1 MSHKIGFYIRVST
14 EEQALRT
21 EGSLESQ
28 KHRLANFVDLR
39 NMQTAGWGTV
49 IKRYVDDGYSAKDT
63 NRPALQKLIADLRKG
78 TVNMVLVVDLSRLS
92 RSIRDFCGLLDLFK
106 ETSSKFLS
114 LKEQF
119 DTSTAAGEM
128 MLFNMINLAQ
138 FERRQIS
145 ERVTLNFHSRAL
157 RGLRNGGVAPLGFS
171 VNPENKSVLVV
182 DEDEA
187 GYVRQIFDVFLVEGS
202 LYRAA
207 VKLRELK
214 IPCRPSG
221 DEKSKRGQ
229 VWNVQNLA
237 ALLRNYHYAGLREVN
252 KTNKEMPQADLPPHE
267 KYQVVKAAW
276 PGIVSETTFFA
287 VQKVLDENQKLERV
301 RRDGSA
307 KRDFILTGLGFC
319 SECGRSLTGSTGHGG
334 GGVVQYYVHR
344 PIEGKPVTCSV
355 KRFRA
360 EIAESAIE
368 NHLLNVVLREGYLDG
383 LEKDLEQ
390 NFKTSH
396 KDRVAQRMAL
406 ERKVAQADQDLT
418 RLIKLQM
425 QTDDE
430 DLRDLYSGQLKEMKE
445 TRKSDKETIE
455 TMKETEASVVD
466 PAMFRGAVEFNLK
479 NLQRA
484 WDKATPSLQ
493 KKLLRAVIDRLVFR
507 PDGIDIHYHPV
518 QAEVLAVQS
527 NQQSKSTGAEPV
539 DLASFRKSKEKQKI
553 DFAAMSPG
561 RGHNEKFEKY
571 FIVGNGCGG
580 RI

>member
-28 KHRLANFVDLR
+28 KHRLTNFVDLR
-39 NMQTAGWGTV
+39 NMQTVGWGTV
-49 IKRYVDDGYSAKDT
+49 VKSYIDDGYSAKDT

-78 TVNMVLVVDLSRLS
+78 TINMVLVVDLSRLS

-145 ERVTLNFHSRAL
+145 ERVSLNFHSRAL

-182 DEDEA
+182 DEGES

-207 VKLRELK
+207 NKLRELK
-214 IPCRPSG
+214 IPCRPNG

-252 KTNKEMPQADLPPHE
+252 KMNKEKPQADLPPYG

-276 PGIVSETTFFA
+276 PGIVSEATFFA
-287 VQKVLDENQKLERV
+287 VQKILDENRKLERV

-307 KRDFILTGLGFC
+307 KRDFILTGLAFC
-319 SECGRSLTGSTGHGG
+319 IECGRPLTGSTGHGG
-334 GGVVQYYVHR
+334 GGAVQYYVHR
-344 PIEGKPVTCSV
+344 PIEGKSITCSV

-360 EIAESAIE
+360 DVAESAIG

-390 NFKTSH
+390 NFKISH
-396 KDRVAQRMAL
+396 KDRVAQRIAL

-445 TRKSDKETIE
+445 TRKSDRETIE
-455 TMKETEASVVD
+455 AMKETEASVID
-466 PAMFRGAVEFNLK
+466 PHAFRVAIEFNMK
-479 NLQRA
+479 NLMRA
-484 WDKATPSLQ
+484 WDKATPSLR
-493 KKLLRAVIDRLVFR
+493 KKLLRAVISRLAFR
-507 PDGIDIHYHPV
+507 PDGIDIHYHSA
-518 QAEVLAVQS
+518 QAEVLAIQS

-553 DFAAMSPG
+553 DRMIMSPG

-571 FIVGNGCGG
+571 FIVGIGCGG

>member
-1 MSHKIGFYIRVST
+1 MSYKIGFYIRVST

-28 KHRLANFVDLR
+28 KHRLVNFVDLR

-49 IKRYVDDGYSAKDT
+49 IKSYVDDGYSAKDT
-63 NRPALQKLIADLRKG
+63 NRPALQKLIADLRRG
-78 TVNMVLVVDLSRLS
+78 TINMVLVVDLSRLS

-157 RGLRNGGVAPLGFS
+157 RGLRNGGVAPLGFRI
-171 VNPENKSVLVV
+171 NPENKSVLVV

-207 VKLRELK
+207 AKLRELK
-214 IPCRPSG
+214 IPCRPIG

-229 VWNVQNLA
+229 LWNVQNLA
-237 ALLRNYHYAGLREVN
+237 ALLRNHHYAGLREVN
-252 KTNKEMPQADLPPHE
+252 KMNKAKNQADLSPHE

-276 PGIVSETTFFA
+276 PAIVSEATFFA
-287 VQKVLDENQKLERV
+287 VQKVLDENQRLERV
-301 RRDGSA
+301 RRNRSV
-307 KRDFILTGLGFC
+307 KRDFILTGLAFC
-319 SECGRSLTGSTGHGG
+319 SECGRPLTGSAGHGS
-334 GGVVQYYVHR
+334 GGVIQYYVHR
-344 PIEGKPVTCSV
+344 PLEGKPVTCSV

-360 EIAESAIE
+360 EVAESAIE
-368 NHLLNVVLREGYLDG
+368 NHLLSVVLREGYLDG

-390 NFKTSH
+390 SFKTSH
-396 KDRVAQRMAL
+396 NDKAAQRVAL
-406 ERKVAQADQDLT
+406 ERKMAQTDQDLS

-425 QTDDE
+425 RTDDE
-430 DLRDLYSGQLKEMKE
+430 DLRDLYSAQLKEMKE
-445 TRKSDKETIE
+445 NRKSDQETIE
-455 TMKETEASVVD
+455 AMRETESSAVD
-466 PAMFRGAVEFNLK
+466 PSTFRGAVEFNLK
-479 NLQRA
+479 NLRRA

-493 KKLLRAVIDRLVFR
+493 KKLLRAVVARLTFR
-507 PDGIDIHYHPV
+507 PDGIDIYYHPAP
-518 QAEVLAVQS
+518 AELLAVQS
-527 NQQSKSTGAEPV
+527 NQQSKSTGIEPV
-539 DLASFRKSKEKQKI
+539 DLASFKKSKERKKA
-553 DFAAMSPG
+553 DLVAMSPG
-561 RGHNEKFEKY
+561 LGHNAKFGKWC
-571 FIVGNGCGG
+571 IVGNGCGE

>member
-39 NMQTAGWGTV
+39 NMQSAGWGV
-49 IKRYVDDGYSAKDT
+49 VVKSYVDDGYSAKDT

-78 TVNMVLVVDLSRLS
+78 AVNMVLVVDLSRLS

-157 RGLRNGGVAPLGFS
+157 RGLRNGGVTPLGFK
-171 VNPENKSVLVV
+171 VDPENKSVLVV
-182 DEDEA
+182 NEDEA
-187 GYVRQIFDVFLVEGS
+187 GYVRQIFDLFLIEGS
-202 LYRAA
+202 LYRTAT
-207 VKLRELK
+207 KLREQQ
-214 IPCRPSG
+214 IPCG
-221 DEKSKRGQ
+221 ANGEEKANHPQS
-229 VWNVQNLA
+229 WNLQNLSNF
-237 ALLRNYHYAGLREVN
+237 LKNHHYAGLREVN
-252 KTNKEMPQADLPPHE
+252 KQNKAKRQEDLLLHE
-267 KYQVVKAAW
+267 RYQVVKAAW
-276 PGIVSETTFFA
+276 SGIVPEATFFA
-287 VQKVLDENQKLERV
+287 VQKVLEENHKLERN
-301 RRDGSA
+301 RLNGSA
-307 KRDFILTGLGFC
+307 KRNFLLTGTSYC
-319 SECGRSLTGSTGHGG
+319 QECGRPLVGSTGHGKG
-334 GGVVQYYVHR
+334 GEIQYYVHR

-360 EIAESAIE
+360 DAAESAVE
-368 NHLLNVVLREGYLDG
+368 NHLLQVVLREGYLDG
-383 LEKDLEQ
+383 LEKDLEK
-390 NFKTSH
+390 NFKTTR
-396 KDRVAQRMAL
+396 KDKIAQRVAL
-406 ERKVAQADQDLT
+406 ERKVAEADQDLT

-430 DLRDLYSGQLKEMKE
+430 DLRDLYTDQLKSMKDQ
-445 TRKSDKETIE
+445 RKADMEALEIAKDD
-455 TMKETEASVVD
+455 EASGID
-466 PAMFRGAVEFNLK
+466 PTAFRNTVECNLR

-484 WDKATPSLQ
+484 WDKATPSLR
-493 KKLLRAVIDRLVFR
+493 KKLLRAVIDRLEFR
-507 PDGIDIHYHPV
+507 HDGIDIHYHSV
-518 QAEVLAVQS
+518 QAEMLAVQS
-527 NQQSKSTGAEPV
+527 NQQSKSTGSEPV
-539 DLASFRKSKEKQKI
+539 DLASLRKSKVKQKA
-553 DFAAMSPG
+553 DCAAAPSG
-561 RGHNEKFEKY
+561 RGYNEKVFGWYIFK
-571 FIVGNGCGG
+571 NGCGG